1 MSTLYELEL
10 DYMKLLEMAEDPE
23 IDAEVLSDTL
33 EGIEGEIEIKAENY
47 AKVIKELEGQ
57 VAVIEA
63 EAKRLSA
70 KKTAIENNIST
81 IKQRLEDAMK
91 TTGKTKFKTE
101 LFSFN
106 IQKNPPSVKVNEDMM
121 KDIPLEYLVFPEPK
135 VDKKKVLS
143 EIKEGKEFEW
153 AVLTQSESLRIR

>member
-153 AVLTQSESLRIR
+153 AELTQSESLRIR

>member
-1 MSTLYELEL
+1 MSTLYELEA

-23 IDAEVLSDTL
+23 IDPEVLNDTL

-91 TTGKTKFKTE
+91 TTGKVKFKTE

-106 IQKNPPSVKVNEDMM
+106 IQKNPPSVKINEDMM

-153 AVLTQSESLRIR
+153 AEMTQGESLRIR